1 MAKTKYSYVG
11 ISFIILVFGIWVV
24 NTLINRF
31 QEPNMATTGEV
42 PEFRFTNQNG
52 KTITNA
58 DYKGKVYVVEFF
70 FTTCPTICPIMN
82 KNMKKVQDAFYGN
95 PDFGIAS
102 ITIDP
107 GNDTPEVLKAY
118 AENYGATHPHWHFLT
133 GNKDAI
139 YRLSNVGFKLYSA
152 EDETAEG
159 GFEHSGLFALIDKEG
174 NIRSRYDDFGN
185 PMIYYNGLEDDEI
198 KMLIADIKKLL

>member
-1 MAKTKYSYVG
+1 MAKAKYSYVG

-31 QEPNMATTGEV
+31 QEPNMATTGAV
-42 PEFRFTNQNG
+42 PEFSFTNHHG
-52 KTITNA
+52 KTITNEH
-58 DYKGKVYVVEFF
+58 YKGKVYVVEFF

-107 GNDTPEVLKAY
+107 GNDTPEVLKTY

-185 PMIYYNGLEDDEI
+185 PMIYYNGLEDTEI
-198 KMLIADIKKLL
+198 QMLIEDIKKLL

>member
-42 PEFRFTNQNG
+42 PEFSFTNHHN

-58 DYKGKVYVVEFF
+58 YYKGKVYVVEFF

-107 GNDTPEVLKAY
+107 RGDTPEVLKSY

-133 GNKDAI
+133 GNKDDI

-198 KMLIADIKKLL
+198 QMLIEDIKKLL